1 MTELTRQELWRSL
14 RALTLLD
21 MIVTP
26 EGEEHLRMMDA
37 YCKEGLNHFVLDNGG
52 GDRLWVCLT
61 DNAIVIKGF
70 DHESS
75 LNQFAAEQWDEGFFG
90 RLFEGMPEELKALFD
105 EEQLDET
112 TFCMWQTEGVW
123 HQNYMHEDG
132 GEAYLMSYI
141 FSTAEKLRAWAEDYY
156 GRKLDEQII
165 KKLFDKGMLTE
176 DEMKVLAPECE
187 PRRIMAE
194 FFSRT
199 VSGR

>member
-21 MIVTP
+21 MIAAP
-26 EGEEHLRMMDA
+26 EGGEHLRIMDA
-37 YCKEGLNHFVLDNGG
+37 YCKEGLNRFRLDNG

-61 DNAIVIKGF
+61 DNAVVIKGF
-70 DHESS
+70 DHEC
-75 LNQFAAEQWDEGFFG
+75 AHDRRDEGFLQH
-90 RLFEGMPEELKALFD
+90 LFKGMPEELKALFD
-105 EEQLDET
+105 KEQPEET
-112 TFCMWQTEGVW
+112 TFCMWQTDGVW
-123 HQNYMHEDG
+123 HQDPMREDG
-132 GEAYLMSYI
+132 GEAYLMGYI
-141 FSTAEKLRAWAEDYY
+141 FPTAEKLRAWAEDHY
-156 GRKLDEQII
+156 GRALDEQVI

-187 PRRIMAE
+187 PRRIIAE